1 MTGNNR
7 KKVISREKMIIEM
20 KKTVISE
27 LDENINIIKNISQ
40 NVSGTIIRASEM
52 IIDTYESGGKV
63 ILIGNGGSAADVQ
76 HIAAE
81 FVGRFKLE
89 RRSLPAIALTTNTS
103 ILTALA
109 NDYGYENVFSRQLD
123 SLANDKDVLIAITT
137 SGNSSNILKAAENA
151 KLRNIKV
158 IGMTG
163 RTGGKLKNMVDILI
177 NVPSENIP
185 RIQEGHITIG
195 HIICYLVE
203 KNLSDKGY

>member
-1 MTGNNR
+1 M
-7 KKVISREKMIIEM
+7 KDREKMIIEM
-20 KKTVISE
+20 KKIAISE
-27 LDENINIIKNISQ
+27 LDENVNTIKNISK
-40 NVSGTIIRASEM
+40 NLSDTIIRTSEM

-63 ILIGNGGSAADVQ
+63 ILIGNGGSAADAQ

-81 FVGRFKLE
+81 FVGRFRLE

-137 SGNSSNILKAAENA
+137 SGNSSNILKAVEEV

-177 NVPSENIP
+177 NIPSDNTP
-185 RIQEGHITIG
+185 RIQEAHITIG
-195 HIICYLVE
+195 HIICHLVE
-203 KNLSDKGY
+203 KNLFDKGY